1 MVCFNRRT
9 TTNFA
14 ADVLLYAERFVE
26 LLIDLQSQLPTRKYT
41 NALIIDLNVLVV
53 IYISSLYRAPR
64 NQLFRDLVA
73 ELDHYLYFAVNSYTS
88 SPRSDDEMH
97 KAHCKELAFLQRIA
111 MRDFKEKL
119 TVLALSNFAAIDTRD
134 ELLELLVGLTDAE
147 LVSLCQKLHL
157 RTSYPQGTKI
167 SVDREFLLEVLVETF
182 QRRESFIEKAR
193 NLTVYPNEVPQPL
206 PISLLSW
213 TYTSEIPIRPSHPR
227 ISRTSPTPTHPAP
240 QNKSAIPHD
249 SRFSLPLIPPLPL

>member
-1 MVCFNRRT
+1 MVWFNRCT

-41 NALIIDLNVLVV
+41 NALIIDLNVLVA
-53 IYISSLYRAPR
+53 IYISPLYKAPR

-73 ELDHYLYFAVNSYTS
+73 QLDHYLHFAVNSYTS
-88 SPRSDDEMH
+88 SPQSDDEMH

-111 MRDFKEKL
+111 MQDFKEKL
-119 TVLALSNFAAIDTRD
+119 IVLALSNFAGIDTRD
-134 ELLELLVGLTDAE
+134 ELLELLVDLTDAE

-157 RTSYPQGTKI
+157 RTSYPPETKI
-167 SVDREFLLEVLVETF
+167 FVGREFLLEVLVETF

-193 NLTVYPNEVPQPL
+193 KLTIYPNEVPQPFQSQCL
-206 PISLLSW
+206 PDL
-213 TYTSEIPIRPSHPR
+213 YIRNPYSTLA
-227 ISRTSPTPTHPAP
+227 SKNTKT
-240 QNKSAIPHD
+240 
-249 SRFSLPLIPPLPL
+249 